1 LTRRRSCPWWRGTVR
16 LCGWLNGYAS
26 VRSMTTRVGGPD
38 EAERGILAETEQGL
52 FTQPQP

>member
-1 LTRRRSCPWWRGTVR
+1 MTRRRSCPWWRGTVR